1 MEECEKAF
9 QELKQY
15 LSNPPLLS
23 PSKEEEDLYLYL
35 AVSSTTVSVTL
46 IRKEDGMQLPIFY
59 VSQAFQGAEA
69 KYPQIDKIAFALIVA
84 SWKLRP
90 YFQENPI
97 LMMMDQPIKKSMNR
111 SEDARRMIQW
121 AIEFTILDKDG
132 ALDEAEKWTIQI
144 DGSSAQKRWGVGVI
158 IITSEGETLKYG
170 V

>member
-35 AVSSTTVSVTL
+35 AVSTTTVSATL
-46 IRKEDGMQLPIFY
+46 IRKEDGMQLPIYY

-69 KYPQIDKIAFALIVA
+69 KYLQIDKIASALIVA
-84 SWKLRP
+84 SWKLRQ
-90 YFQENPI
+90 YFQANPI

-144 DGSSAQKRWGVGVI
+144 DRSSAQKRGGVGVI

>member
-23 PSKEEEDLYLYL
+23 PSKEEEDLYLSL
-35 AVSSTTVSVTL
+35 AVSSTTMSATL
-46 IRKEDGMQLPIFY
+46 IRKEDGMQLPIYY

-69 KYPQIDKIAFALIVA
+69 KYPQINKIAFALIVP
-84 SWKLRP
+84 SWKLRL
-90 YFQENPI
+90 YFQANPI

-132 ALDEAEKWTIQI
+132 AEAEKWTIQI
-144 DGSSAQKRWGVGVI
+144 DRSSAQKRGGVGVI

>member
-35 AVSSTTVSVTL
+35 AVSSTTMSATL
-46 IRKEDGMQLPIFY
+46 IRKEDGMQLPIYY

-69 KYPQIDKIAFALIVA
+69 KYLQIDKIAFALIVA
-84 SWKLRP
+84 SWKLRQ
-90 YFQENPI
+90 YFQANPI

-132 ALDEAEKWTIQI
+132 AEAEKWTIQI
-144 DGSSAQKRWGVGVI
+144 DRSSAQKRGGVGVI
-158 IITSEGETLKYG
+158 IITLEGETLKYG